1 MLAMA
6 RTPKSMV
13 KGRDSQNGSVG
24 ETKIAKCK
32 MRAGRRIQVDICI
45 ALCGD
50 WNPLVL
56 IVVCIYIL

>member
-6 RTPKSMV
+6 MAPKSME
-13 KGRDSQNGSVG
+13 KGMDSQIGSVG
-24 ETKIAKCK
+24 VTKMAKWK

-56 IVVCIYIL
+56 IVCIIF